1 MASKTP
7 PAAEWRWPLPTE
19 RVPGTSPQRFGY
31 FEPAPAARPDSDLRQ
46 RGLGNA
52 ATAGPGV
59 APPPAA
65 GFANAQ
71 RGIGNAAIVARQ
83 AAPPSR
89 SGGGGGRGGGG
100 GGGKA
105 AAPGPA
111 PEAADQ
117 GGGAAPDKSGF
128 AALKAH
134 VGSIA
139 KRQKKPA
146 DSRAL
151 VARTRKSAV
160 APEPEARRRAATA
173 TLEDLAKT
181 GEESPDS
188 FDTAEF
194 KEALRKKVQSAMPDG
209 KTGEDVR
216 KALST
221 ETGAEVANEMKG
233 ELASS
238 QAKAVGN
245 LPDAAKKP
253 PDPGQF
259 SPGTPPPLAAPPPGE
274 RPAPPSPAGAAPQK
288 LPNAALDTKADRND
302 ADAQL
307 ASQDLSQDQLKR
319 SNEPSFVDTAE
330 TRDTAEQHSAAGP
343 PEVRKAEEASLGAAR
358 ARGANLLNAG
368 ISDLFGGRAAGFLR
382 VFGQQD
388 AAKAQE
394 EAKRAQIAK
403 RLDDIQGDTRRDVER
418 TLSQMEAL
426 ALIKFNAGLQAALAA
441 FDEQRDKTE
450 AAIRK
455 VNRDDALSSGNVI
468 GAVWAG
474 YGDLDE
480 SEVNFAIS
488 SARRAFSAAIDRAID
503 DVAAMVG
510 PVLRWVKQRIE
521 QGRKAAADYVA
532 GLDSSVAEIAGEE
545 LERING
551 EFDTL
556 SASVDSRRDGLINK
570 LGESYAAASKAVE
583 AKAEA
588 FRNANKSWWQKLKE
602 KVRGVIR
609 AIIQIK
615 DMFASILSKL
625 AGVVGAILSDPGGF
639 LGNFVSAVKTG
650 LNNFTDNFLTHL
662 KAGFFEWL
670 FGQAAEAGI
679 SVPKKFDAAGI
690 FGLIASVIGLTVEN
704 VRQRAVAKVGATAV
718 AALEAGQ
725 GILMT
730 LKDKGLEG
738 LWEMLSDKLE
748 SLKES
753 VVEQIQSML
762 EIEVIKAGIMW
773 LIGLLNPVSAFIK
786 ACKAI
791 YEIVMFF
798 VNNGKR
804 IMDFVNTVIDS
815 IGDIAKGSLGAA
827 SAKIEESLARLIPLI
842 IGFLAAL
849 LGLGGIAGKVKAV
862 IARIQAPVNRA
873 IDAVIDKA
881 VALVKKGAGA
891 VVKGA
896 KAVFSWGRA
905 KAGFTDHDGA
915 EHTIYVDAAGE
926 QPQLMIRSSPTP
938 ARKFLEAYVQR
949 KAAESSEFKKER
961 TAEIDAAATA
971 IKAAEDQVKVV
982 DKAKAGGDAK
992 KAALDA
998 ALQELLNRNV
1008 KVSGALSKLV
1018 GRDETV
1024 ADNFKEKYLLE
1035 GATGTYASMPK
1046 PKGDQLTPDHQPQA
1060 AILQAA
1066 ADMDYF
1072 KSSGEMQER
1081 AASRA
1086 VEGFAINLHHKRHVA
1101 GRTFGSKGKSTKQ
1114 DFIDLV
1120 KDRVKDLITPK
1131 AQRKAAVKVLK
1142 EHLKAD
1148 ADKMTG
1154 EVCSGDT
1161 HFEDIKALGL
1171 GKTAQKALIEEI
1183 KDRIKAGED
1192 QMLRQPLDPL
1202 VE

>member
-1 MASKTP
+1 VATKPPSK
-7 PAAEWRWPLPTE
+7 AEWRWPLPTE
-19 RVPGTSPQRFGY
+19 RMPGSQAHRFGY
-31 FEPAPAARPDSDLRQ
+31 FEAAPAAPRSDAALRQ
-46 RGLGNA
+46 RGVGNA
-52 ATAGPGV
+52 ATAASAAGPL
-59 APPPAA
+59 PAA
-65 GFANAQ
+65 GFAAAQ
-71 RGIGNAAIVARQ
+71 RGIGNAAM
-83 AAPPSR
+83 AAPAPAPKTT
-89 SGGGGGRGGGG
+89 

-105 AAPGPA
+105 ASPAAPAGPA
-111 PEAADQ
+111 PSPAPAAAEAGGEAAP
-117 GGGAAPDKSGF
+117 GKSGF

-134 VGSIA
+134 VGAIA

-151 VARTRKSAV
+151 VSRTRKSAV
-160 APEPEARRRAATA
+160 AAGPEAKRKAATA
-173 TLEDLAKT
+173 TLEDLAKK

-188 FDTAEF
+188 FDTAAF
-194 KEALRKKVQSAMPDG
+194 KEALRKKVLSAMPDG

-221 ETGAEVANEMKG
+221 ETGVEVANEMKG

-245 LPDAAKKP
+245 LPEAAGKP

-259 SPGTPPPLAAPPPGE
+259 SPPAPPPLAATPPGA
-274 RPAPPSPAGAAPQK
+274 RPAPPNPGGAAPEK
-288 LPNAALDTKADRND
+288 LPNAALDTRADRDD

-319 SNEPSFVDTAE
+319 SNEPSFVDTAQ
-330 TRDTAEQHSAAGP
+330 TRDSAEQHSATGP
-343 PEVRKAEEASLGAAR
+343 PEVRKAEEGARGAAR

-368 ISDLFGGRAAGFLR
+368 MSELFGGRAASFRG

-388 AAKAQE
+388 AAKAKE
-394 EAKRAQIAK
+394 EAKRAEIAK

-418 TLSQMEAL
+418 TLSLMEAL
-426 ALIKFNAGLQAALAA
+426 ALLKFDMGLKAALAA

-468 GAVWAG
+468 GALIAD
-474 YGDLDE
+474 YGHLDE
-480 SEVNFAIS
+480 SEVHLAIS

-503 DVAAMVG
+503 EVANLVG
-510 PVLRWVKQRIE
+510 PILRWVKQRIE

-532 GLDSSVAEIAGEE
+532 SLDASVAEIAGEE

-556 SASVDSRRDGLINK
+556 SATVDSRRDGLINK
-570 LGESYAAASKAVE
+570 LGENYAAASKAVE
-583 AKAEA
+583 ELAEA

-602 KVRGVIR
+602 KVAGVIR

-625 AGVVGAILSDPGGF
+625 AGVVGAILKDPGGF

-650 LNNFTDNFLTHL
+650 LNNFTDNFLSHL
-662 KAGFFEWL
+662 KEGFLEWL

-690 FGLIASVIGLTVEN
+690 FGLIASILGLTVAN
-704 VRQRAVAKVGATAV
+704 IRQRAVAKVGATVV
-718 AALEAGQ
+718 AALETGA

-730 LKDKGLEG
+730 LKEKGIEG
-738 LWEMLSDKLE
+738 LWDILKEKLE

-753 VVEQIQSML
+753 VFEQIQSML
-762 EIEVIKAGIMW
+762 ETEVIKAGIMW

-804 IMDFVNTVIDS
+804 IMDFVNTVIDG

-827 SAKIEESLARLIPLI
+827 STKIEQSLARLIPLI
-842 IGFLAAL
+842 IGFLASL
-849 LGLGGIAGKVKAV
+849 LGLGGIAEKVRAI

-873 IDAVIDKA
+873 IDFVIDKA
-881 VALVKKGAGA
+881 VALVKAGAG
-891 VVKGA
+891 VVA
-896 KAVFSWGRA
+896 KAARSLFSWARA
-905 KAGFTDHDGA
+905 KAGFEDASGKTHS
-915 EHTIYVDAAGE
+915 IYVDAEAGS
-926 QPQLMIRSSPTP
+926 PKLMIASSPLP
-938 ARKFLEAYVQR
+938 ARQFLEAYVQR
-949 KAAESSEFKKER
+949 KTAESSDFKKER
-961 TAEIDAAATA
+961 KAHIDAADAA
-971 IKAAEDQVKVV
+971 IKAAENQVKLV
-982 DKAKAGGDAK
+982 DQARAAGDSAKAAQDS
-992 KAALDA
+992 
-998 ALQELLNRNV
+998 ALQELLKRNV
-1008 KVSGALSKLV
+1008 KVADALRLLV
-1018 GRDETV
+1018 GRDESISK
-1024 ADNFKEKYLLE
+1024 NFEEKYLLE
-1035 GATGTYASMPK
+1035 GVTGTYASMPK
-1046 PKGDQLTPDHQPQA
+1046 PKGDQLTADHQPQA

-1066 ADMDYF
+1066 AALDYF
-1072 KSSGEMQER
+1072 KASGEMQER

-1086 VEGFAINLHHKRHVA
+1086 AEGYAINLHHKRHVP
-1101 GRTFGSKGKSTKQ
+1101 GRTFGSKGKATKS

-1120 KDRVKDLITPK
+1120 KDRVKGLATPK
-1131 AQRKAAVKVLK
+1131 AQRKAAIDVVK
-1142 EHLKAD
+1142 EHLKED
-1148 ADKMTG
+1148 AEAIKSVVTG
-1154 EVCSGDT
+1154 DA
-1161 HFEDIKALGL
+1161 HFEDVKALGL
-1171 GKTAQKALIEEI
+1171 DPDSEKKLIGEI
-1183 KDRIKAGED
+1183 RGRIDRGED
-1192 QMLRQPLDPL
+1192 EIVNQPLDPL
-1202 VE
+1202 IE